1 MQYSPHP
8 MAWRI
13 DEFLVKAELDNRT
26 RGRVTGT
33 LWFAG
38 KANPVTLDLKGNP
51 WRDLAGHKITI
62 TNPSPK
68 PFDRDGFA
76 DEQIGVVGDI
86 TASRKVRV
94 PDCPMEEFLAGYKT
108 GRKFTFHMANCLYL
122 EWFSERN
129 GRVVIESTDYKLELE
144 GLPSWQMDEETEKAQ
159 HKKNHEAMTGFMDQ
173 LAEAVNQGQELFDD
187 SDDKPTSSVE
197 AQADAE
203 AARMDLLLDR
213 VGARLEREG
222 REESDFERIFE
233 EEKERLRKERGEPEP
248 EPLTPEQ
255 EAEREAWIEEMNAI
269 AEEALEDMETDG
281 GFDEWENHPLVETCS
296 DLSSRLYHDVKDH
309 GWVPESASHEHPLNE
324 IVDGVQI
331 ASAKLAGALNGSIR
345 DEEWPPDP
353 LFAGDTLVRLKKAR
367 RHLRD
372 ALAGLD
378 AADEQRLADPEWRS
392 RTRFEV
398 NAILAQVE
406 ALIKEVRA
414 TLE

>member
-1 MQYSPHP
+1 

-13 DEFLVKAELDNRT
+13 DKQLVRAELDNRT
-26 RGRVTGT
+26 KGRVVGT
-33 LWFAG
+33 LWFEGRAE
-38 KANPVTLDLKGNP
+38 PVTLDLKGNP
-51 WRDLAGHKITI
+51 WRDLAGHRIVA

-68 PFDRDGFA
+68 PGKLDGFA
-76 DEQIGVVGDI
+76 EHQVGVVGDI

-94 PDCPMEEFLAGYKT
+94 PDCPMEEFIAAYKT
-108 GRKFTFHMANCLYL
+108 DRKFTFHMANALYL
-122 EWFSERN
+122 EWYSEQN
-129 GRVVIESTDYKLELE
+129 GRVVIESSDYKLELD
-144 GLPSWQMDEETEKAQ
+144 GLPAWEMTDEDERERQSASS
-159 HKKNHEAMTGFMDQ
+159 EALHNFMD
-173 LAEAVNQGQELFDD
+173 LAVEALAQSREAHDD
-187 SDDKPTSSVE
+187 SDDQPTSRAE
-197 AQADAE
+197 AEADAE

-222 REESDFERIFE
+222 REESDFERIFD

-255 EAEREAWIEEMNAI
+255 EAERETWIEEMNAV
-269 AEEALEDMETDG
+269 AEEALEEMEAGG

-296 DLSSRLYHDVKDH
+296 DLASRLYHDVKDH
-309 GWVPESASHEHPLNE
+309 AWVAESASHEHPLNE

-331 ASAKLAGALNGSIR
+331 ASAKLAGALNGSVR

-367 RHLRD
+367 RYLRD

-378 AADEQRLADPEWRS
+378 SADEQRLAEPEWRS
-392 RTRFEV
+392 QARIEV
-398 NAILAQVE
+398 NAIVAHVE

-414 TLE
+414 RLE